1 MPRVSDI
8 DDACGISTH
17 HMFLSNCVVQVMR
30 VWSLA
35 AVLSL
40 LAKHDTPR
48 RRNAGWFRADLCG
61 LNPAMHSVDSGGRLE
76 VRVTFASRGKGSCGA
91 RVQVFGRECA
101 VQRDRMN

>member
-17 HMFLSNCVVQVMR
+17 HLFLSNCVVQVMR

-40 LAKHDTPR
+40 LAKLHIRYGVTQPTAYR
-48 RRNAGWFRADLCG
+48 ISNGVCGVRGISGLQNYVKYSHLRVCRLLLAFRFVL
-61 LNPAMHSVDSGGRLE
+61 
-76 VRVTFASRGKGSCGA
+76 
-91 RVQVFGRECA
+91 
-101 VQRDRMN
+101 